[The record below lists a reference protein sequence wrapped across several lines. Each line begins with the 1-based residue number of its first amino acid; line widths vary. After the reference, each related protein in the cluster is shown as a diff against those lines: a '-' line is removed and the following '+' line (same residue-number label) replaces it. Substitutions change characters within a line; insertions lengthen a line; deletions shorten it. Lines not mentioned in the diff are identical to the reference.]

1 MGDTVLRVSHFCN
14 GSAERP
20 QARCIESWR
29 HLRERKGEGRG
40 SRRRSRAKLIVFF
53 KIGMCSFR
61 RGWRGMP
68 THVTDVCAALCCH
81 CLSSSQPKMAKQTV
95 FSLRERR
102 EIRRARDCKSSVTLS
117 FLCCHRLR
125 SVK

>member
-1 MGDTVLRVSHFCN
+1 MY
-14 GSAERP
+14 
-20 QARCIESWR
+20 
-29 HLRERKGEGRG
+29 RELETSEGEKGRG
-40 SRRRSRAKLIVFF
+40 SGLSAEIESKAHCVF
-53 KIGMCSFR
+53 KNRMCSFR